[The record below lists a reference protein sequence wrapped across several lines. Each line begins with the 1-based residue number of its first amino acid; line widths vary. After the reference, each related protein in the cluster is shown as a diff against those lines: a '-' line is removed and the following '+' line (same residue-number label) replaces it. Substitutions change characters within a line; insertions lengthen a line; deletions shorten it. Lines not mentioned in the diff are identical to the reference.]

1 MIYIVILLLG
11 LCLGSFVNALVYRLH
26 QQSVHTKWTKAE
38 SQKYSIL
45 TGRSMCVSCHHILG
59 WTDLVPVFSWIWLR
73 GKCRYCHEPISR
85 QYPLVE
91 LVTAVLFVASYAYW
105 PSPVSGQGLFDFS
118 IWLAIIVGLVALAV
132 YDLKWM
138 ILPTKIIEKL
148 VGLALFQIIVDIVV
162 FDQTGGLMSA
172 FYGALV
178 LGGFFWLLH
187 RVSGGKWIGGGDIR
201 LGALLG
207 LIVGGPVNSLMLL
220 FLASLLGSFVS
231 VVLLLRKKA
240 TAGSHIPFGPFLIVS
255 AIIVQLFGASLLAWY
270 KHKVLAI

>member
-148 VGLALFQIIVDIVV
+148 VGLALFQIIVDIVI
-162 FDQTGGLMSA
+162 FDQTGGLMPA

-187 RVSGGKWIGGGDIR
+187 RVSNGKWIGGGDIR

-255 AIIVQLFGASLLAWY
+255 AIIVKLFGASLLAWY

>member
-1 MIYIVILLLG
+1 MMYLLMFVLG
-11 LCLGSFVNALVYRLH
+11 MCMGSFAYATVWR
-26 QQSVHTKWTKAE
+26 VHKQATGNKSA
-38 SQKYSIL
+38 KYSIA

-59 WTDLVPVFSWIWLR
+59 WTDLVPVFSWVWLR
-73 GKCRYCHEPISR
+73 GKCRYCHKPISR

-91 LVTAVLFVASYAYW
+91 LVTAGLFVASYAYW
-105 PSPVSGQGLFDFS
+105 PSPVSGREIFDLS
-118 IWLAIIVGLVALAV
+118 IWLAILVGLVALAV

-162 FDQTGGLMSA
+162 FDQTGGLMPA

-187 RVSGGKWIGGGDIR
+187 RVSDGKWIGGGDIR

-207 LIVGGPVNSLMLL
+207 LIVGGPANSLMLL
-220 FLASLLGSFVS
+220 FLASVLGSFVS

-240 TAGSHIPFGPFLIVS
+240 AAGTHIPFGPFLIIA

-270 KHKVLAI
+270 KHKVLSI

>member
-1 MIYIVILLLG
+1 MIYIVIALLG
-11 LCLGSFVNALVYRLH
+11 LCFGSFVNALVYRLH
-26 QQSVHTKWTKAE
+26 QQSVHTNQSKANK
-38 SQKYSIL
+38 QKYSIA

-59 WTDLVPVFSWIWLR
+59 WTDLVPVFSWLWLR
-73 GKCRYCHEPISR
+73 GKCRYCHKPISR

-91 LVTAVLFVASYAYW
+91 LVTAGLFVASYAYW
-105 PSPVSGQGLFDFS
+105 PSPVSGHGLFDLS
-118 IWLAIIVGLVALAV
+118 IWLVILVGLVALAV
-132 YDLKWM
+132 YDQKWM
-138 ILPTKIIEKL
+138 ILPTRIIEKL
-148 VGLALFQIIVDIVV
+148 VGLALFQIIVDIVI
-162 FDQTGGLMSA
+162 FDQTGGLMPA

-187 RVSGGKWIGGGDIR
+187 RVSNGKWIGGGDIR

-255 AIIVQLFGASLLAWY
+255 AIIVKLFGASLLAWY